1 MKERCDFPTQWSD
14 TREIRT
20 LAKVA
25 AMTSQGEVLD
35 PVGSSVLLGENVL
48 DVVREVAVL
57 LRQ

>member
-1 MKERCDFPTQWSD
+1 
-14 TREIRT
+14 
-20 LAKVA
+20 
-25 AMTSQGEVLD
+25 MTSQGEVLD